1 MVRQAKF
8 SPNLFVDI
16 PNAKSNRRIQIYKS
30 ELGPFPFPR
39 SATAVRA
46 LAQYRG
52 AAGFEEAEA
61 FQLLLET
68 GGVSISLLNNY
79 EFKENCGT

>member
-16 PNAKSNRRIQIYKS
+16 SKFLERKIKLIQIYKS

-52 AAGFEEAEA
+52 ATEGFEEAEA
-61 FQLLLET
+61 FQLLLKRE
-68 GGVSISLLNNY
+68 
-79 EFKENCGT
+79 E